1 MPTSSL
7 ESCTSLHLV
16 FKVRLWLATTYW
28 SEEKI
33 KRSLTFHC
41 SGFLIIWTPLILA
54 SICRAR
60 LCNAATVQEEPGTR
74 EMLDLEHPWCTKKSR
89 RGARRTASL
98 GAHNSI
104 THISVVFGE
113 SVSVGKVFAC
123 HQNGHAEWSNKLG
136 SELTHINICC
146 HWGCKT
152 KADRSFQDLAS
163 LSPPTTAYKVV
174 EKNTT
179 ESWGGN
185 EEKWSR
191 CRNTEWQSSP
201 RMGFYGNGKIVLRL
215 SQALTS
221 GPTQLRPKEVQIK
234 EVSFVVCHI
243 LCDYGHSKS
252 SF

>member
-113 SVSVGKVFAC
+113 SVSVGKVLLVTKMAMQSGQTSWAVNSRTLIFAVTEVAKQKQTD
-123 HQNGHAEWSNKLG
+123 HFRTWPPYLHLPQPIKL
-136 SELTHINICC
+136 
-146 HWGCKT
+146 
-152 KADRSFQDLAS
+152 
-163 LSPPTTAYKVV
+163 
-174 EKNTT
+174 
-179 ESWGGN
+179 
-185 EEKWSR
+185 
-191 CRNTEWQSSP
+191 
-201 RMGFYGNGKIVLRL
+201 
-215 SQALTS
+215 
-221 GPTQLRPKEVQIK
+221 
-234 EVSFVVCHI
+234 
-243 LCDYGHSKS
+243 
-252 SF
+252 